1 MNQPLQV
8 IYITAYEIDDGFY
21 FNQNHSKTIT
31 KVIDKVGKFIN
42 LCVLN
47 YKVMLLSILL
57 IITVVFLCIMV
68 YVLFAPLLVEI
79 DSHNYTYQFRVVPI
93 FRLWW
98 VSDKLFGHPE
108 MSIFGIHK
116 KISFSNLKDK
126 TTPLKQQST
135 NPLNFSFQRF
145 FAIIKSCK
153 VKKCVID
160 IDTGNMPLNG
170 KLFPLMYMLSGLTGK
185 TFHINFTGKNE
196 IVLTIKNNVYS
207 ILKAY
212 IKNK

>member
-1 MNQPLQV
+1 MVFQLF
-8 IYITAYEIDDGFY
+8 T
-21 FNQNHSKTIT
+21 
-31 KVIDKVGKFIN
+31 
-42 LCVLN
+42 
-47 YKVMLLSILL
+47 L
-57 IITVVFLCIMV
+57 IVAVFLCIMV

-79 DSHNYTYQFRVVPI
+79 DSRNYTYQFRVVPI

-98 VSDKLFGHPE
+98 VSDEFFGHPE

-116 KISFSNLKDK
+116 KITFSNLKEK
-126 TTPLKQQST
+126 TTQLKQKST
-135 NPLNFSFQRF
+135 NTLNVSFQRF

-170 KLFPLMYMLSGLTGK
+170 KLFPLMYMLSRLTGK
-185 TFHINFTGKNE
+185 KFNINFTGKNE
-196 IVLTIKNNVYS
+196 VVLTIKNNVYS